1 MGRPE
6 ERSCPLTSWP
16 CALPSERT
24 LSSFRDVAPLALPT
38 VTSAPPVCPI
48 RRPSLLSGQRDAS
61 SSVPVDADHQED
73 TRNKVHSVIL
83 LLLSLST
90 KKNICYKQKKKKK
103 KKNFQKKKKKKKKK
117 KS

>member
-48 RRPSLLSGQRDAS
+48 RRPSLLSWQRDAS
-61 SSVPVDADHQED
+61 LSVPVDADHQED

-90 KKNICYKQKKKKK
+90 KKKK
-103 KKNFQKKKKKKKKK
+103 KKNPFFFFFFFFFLKKKKKKKKK

>member
-1 MGRPE
+1 MGAR
-6 ERSCPLTSWP
+6 ERILKAGGEILTFDQL
-16 CALPSERT
+16 ALRSPT
-24 LSSFRDVAPLALPT
+24 GKNTSSFRDVAPLALPT

-90 KKNICYKQKKKKK
+90 KKNICYKQYYL
-103 KKNFQKKKKKKKKK
+103 
-117 KS
+117 SPG